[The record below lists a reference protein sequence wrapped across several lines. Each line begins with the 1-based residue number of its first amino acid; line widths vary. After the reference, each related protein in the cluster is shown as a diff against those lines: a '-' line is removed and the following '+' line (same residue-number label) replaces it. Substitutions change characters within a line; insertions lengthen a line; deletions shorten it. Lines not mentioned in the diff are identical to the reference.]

1 MMPPLRAPRLS
12 AVSDLLLDYGFPAVL
27 ALIFLFFSVATPYFL
42 SGGNIVAMLHAMAPV
57 VIISCGMALIV
68 LTGNIDISLGS
79 IAFLATSIGVLLVV
93 RLGWPPLLAGCVIL
107 LCGLLF
113 GALNGFIVTV
123 LGINSLITTL
133 GTMITLRGIG
143 LELTDASIIPLPE
156 GVRVLGNLSIG
167 PVFVDVLVMAA
178 VVLAVHLLHGRTP
191 FGRKITAIG
200 NGVEIAA
207 RIGLP
212 VRRLLFVNFVIA
224 GGLASLGGI
233 VGVLQVGSDSAY
245 LGAGM
250 EFIAVAVVVVGGI
263 SLAGGRGRVIP
274 GVLLGALTF
283 EIIRNGLVQLSAS
296 PYAYKMVTGAVIF
309 VAMYVD
315 ALKIGRIRVKAA
327 TAEE

>member
-1 MMPPLRAPRLS
+1 
-12 AVSDLLLDYGFPAVL
+12 VL
-27 ALIFLFFSVATPYFL
+27 ALIVLFFSVASPYFL

-57 VIISCGMALIV
+57 VIISSGMALIV

-79 IAFLATSIGVLLVV
+79 IAFLATSIGVVLVV
-93 RLGWPPLLAGCVIL
+93 SHGWPPLLAAVVIL

-143 LELTDASIIPLPE
+143 LELTNASVIPLPE

-178 VVLAVHLLHGRTP
+178 LVVAVHVLHARTP

-212 VRRLLFVNFVIA
+212 VQRLLFVNFVIA